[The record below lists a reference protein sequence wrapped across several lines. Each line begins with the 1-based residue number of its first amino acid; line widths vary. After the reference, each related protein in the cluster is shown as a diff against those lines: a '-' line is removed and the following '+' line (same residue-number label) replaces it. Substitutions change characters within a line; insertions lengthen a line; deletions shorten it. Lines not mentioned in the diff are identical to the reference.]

1 MYHLLRSVIFKL
13 DPEKAHQL
21 TITLL
26 NKGVRKKMT
35 PIVSQPQQI
44 FGLNFP
50 NRIGVAA
57 GFDKNGD
64 CIDALLSLGFGF
76 VEVGTVTP
84 LPQEGNPK
92 PRVFRLIS
100 AKAVI
105 NRMGFNNKGVDYLVE
120 RLKARQVPGIVG
132 VNIGKNKET
141 SNERAHRDYV
151 TCLRKV
157 YAYADYIVINIS
169 SPNTPGLRD
178 LQSETYLT
186 ELLGA
191 INESRQDLQKT
202 HKKRVPL
209 LVKISP
215 DFSHADLPGF
225 VTVVLKHQI
234 DGIIATNTTLSREGV
249 TDLPNATEEGGLSG
263 KPLFERSTQMIRELK
278 KIAPS
283 LSIIG
288 VGGVDSIDSARA
300 KFDAGASLVQ
310 LYTGLVYEGPEL
322 IKKLAKNS

>member
-13 DPEKAHQL
+13 DPEQAHQL
-21 TITLL
+21 TLKFLT
-26 NKGVRKKMT
+26 KMVKKKTT
-35 PIVSQPQQI
+35 PIVSQPQQL

-50 NRIGVAA
+50 NRIGIAA

-84 LPQEGNPK
+84 LPQEGNPR
-92 PRVFRLIS
+92 PRLFRLLS
-100 AKAVI
+100 ANAVI

-178 LQSETYLT
+178 LQAEAYLT

-191 INESRQDLQKT
+191 INASRQDLQNM
-202 HKKRVPL
+202 HKKQVPL

-215 DFSHADLPGF
+215 DFSYAELPKF
-225 VTVVLKHQI
+225 VAVLLKHHI
-234 DGIIATNTTLSREGV
+234 DGVIATNTTLSREGV
-249 TDLPNATEEGGLSG
+249 ADLPQANEEGGLSG
-263 KPLFERSTQMIRELK
+263 KPLFERSTQMLRELK

-283 LSIIG
+283 LPVIG
-288 VGGVDSIDSARA
+288 VGGVDSVDSARA

-322 IKKLAKNS
+322 IKKLTSF